1 MMLSK
6 NIKMTDKI
14 VVLISH
20 LLVEIRGFEP
30 LTYTLRTYRA
40 TNCAISPK
48 RGERKVRFLWWE
60 QMGSNHRPLACQASA
75 LTN

>member
-40 TNCAISPK
+40 TNCAISPNFGGNK
-48 RGERKVRFLWWE
+48 WARTIDLLHVKGKIDL
-60 QMGSNHRPLACQASA
+60 
-75 LTN
+75 

>member
-1 MMLSK
+1 
-6 NIKMTDKI
+6 MTDKI

-40 TNCAISPK
+40 TNCAISPNFGGNK
-48 RGERKVRFLWWE
+48 WARTIDLLHVK
-60 QMGSNHRPLACQASA
+60 QA
-75 LTN
+75 L

>member
-20 LLVEIRGFEP
+20 LLVERPFLKEN
-30 LTYTLRTYRA
+30 LTLI
-40 TNCAISPK
+40 TNGRSTWLETGYILNK
-48 RGERKVRFLWWE
+48 
-60 QMGSNHRPLACQASA
+60 
-75 LTN
+75 